1 MISKTVSALAGIALA
16 ASVGMTQAEPLKLD
30 AAQLDDVTAA
40 GWTFNFGSGWYNLT
54 EQKAEQEA
62 EVEQE
67 NENSQIGVAGDDS
80 EVWQGQEVEQEN
92 DSDIDQEVEQEVEN
106 ENEFFFGFPFLIGP
120 IGP

>member
-1 MISKTVSALAGIALA
+1 MISKTISALAGFALA
-16 ASVGMTQAEPLKLD
+16 AGVGMTQAEPLKLD

-80 EVWQGQEVEQEN
+80 EVWQGQYVYQEN
-92 DSDIDQEVEQEVEN
+92 DSDIDQEIEQEVEN
-106 ENEFFFGFPFLIGP
+106 ENEFEFFLGFPFL
-120 IGP
+120 